1 MLILD
6 DLNQC
11 GLNKSRPKR
20 FFFRELGLKWSY
32 RQFKSHPAT
41 KRTVAYHTESLS
53 EKLFKK
59 VVSCHKT
66 AEMS

>member
-20 FFFRELGLKWSY
+20 FFFRKLGLKWSY
-32 RQFKSHPAT
+32 RQFKSRPAT
-41 KRTVAYHTESLS
+41 KRQKYPDQILYYNLLHL
-53 EKLFKK
+53 LNCF
-59 VVSCHKT
+59 
-66 AEMS
+66 